1 MKRETADRLA
11 LGMSFISGGSALVYQ
26 LALVRYISL
35 ITGGTVLAISSAL
48 IAYLGGIALGS
59 YLLGHRGDRARGG
72 WRYYAVLEIGVA
84 AGVLLWIAT
93 SPAWNLFASQLVAPV
108 LICLIAISLLPATL
122 CLGGTLPILAR
133 CLSNRSPGPLIRLVY
148 TFNLLGAALGCL
160 LASWWMIPSAGTLA
174 TIFIAAFLNLIVAAT
189 AWWISGRGPPSAE
202 TVPGL
207 DLPAPSPSPLK
218 PFYLIAAAIS
228 GAGFLSAEIAWTR
241 QLINIASSSTLVLG
255 TVIGGSLLGAA
266 GGSVLASLPFFR
278 RQSMRLI
285 GPLFLSGAIMLAA
298 SNPAMEFFADTLA
311 AYVNGQAG
319 ELTGATI
326 ALCLAVLTLVIALFC
341 AVLST
346 VFPILLQGV
355 SYTSVSRGGTVGRL
369 LAVNTIG
376 AMLGIGVAS
385 LWGIPAIGSA
395 ACLLVISIA
404 YTAVA
409 IPLMPGRIGKGF
421 SLLMLFGL
429 TTLLPS
435 HGPHPRGLW
444 IHAGMTHYRYIH
456 RADVLFLEEGR
467 EATTAVSRIGN
478 HLALSVNG
486 LIVAE
491 TSQADLWDLL
501 LKAHLPLL
509 IHQDPDRV
517 AIVGLG
523 AGISLGAARSHQET
537 SRIDCI
543 EISPGVVNAH
553 HRFSL
558 WNDLPLKDP
567 RVEVHVADGRHF
579 LKAHP
584 KIYDVVTVDPVDPP
598 VCNLYTLEF
607 YQIARASLRPGGL
620 MVQWVPLFRLSDSHF
635 RSLLATYT
643 AVFPQATLWYDG
655 TSVLLI
661 SHPDRP
667 LEIDLNAFY
676 DRSAQDKVRYSLEM
690 IGGPSPRTLLA
701 TFLCGPDGLRRF
713 AAGAAVNRDG
723 HPSLEYH
730 AILSGQGGRYSQA
743 DNLESV
749 ISLAAPFG
757 QITKPG
763 TDPTQTAP
771 IRQLR
776 STLLRLGRARV
787 ARLRG
792 DHGKADQMLSALLE
806 QDALAPED
814 LKRLA
819 PFHGGSQ

>member
-11 LGMSFISGGSALVYQ
+11 LGMSFISGASALVYQ
-26 LALVRYISL
+26 LALVRSISL

-48 IAYLGGIALGS
+48 IAYLAGIALGS
-59 YLLGHRGDRARGG
+59 YFLGRRGDRARGG
-72 WRYYAVLEIGVA
+72 WGYYALLEIGVA
-84 AGVLLWIAT
+84 AGILLWITAR
-93 SPAWNLFASQLVAPV
+93 PAWELFAGHLASPV
-108 LICLIAISLLPATL
+108 LLCLIAISLLPATL

-133 CLSNRSPGPLIRLVY
+133 CLSNRSPGRLIRLVY

-160 LASWWMIPSAGTLA
+160 LASWWMIPAAGTLT
-174 TIFIAAFLNLIVAAT
+174 TIFIAAFMNLVVAAT
-189 AWWISGRGPPSAE
+189 AWWISGRAPPSAV
-202 TVPGL
+202 TFPAADLHVP
-207 DLPAPSPSPLK
+207 SHSPLK
-218 PFYLIAAAIS
+218 PFYLIAAGIS

-266 GGSVLASLPFFR
+266 WGSVLAAFPFFR
-278 RQSMRLI
+278 RQSMRFI

-298 SNPAMEFFADTLA
+298 SIPALQFFADTLA
-311 AYVNGQAG
+311 AYVNGQSG
-319 ELTGATI
+319 DLTGTTI
-326 ALCLAVLTLVIALFC
+326 ALCLAILTLVIALFC

-355 SYTSVSRGGTVGRL
+355 SYPAFSRGGTVGHL
-369 LAVNTIG
+369 LSVNTIG
-376 AMLGIGVAS
+376 AMLGIGAAS

-409 IPLMPGRIGKGF
+409 IPLMPGRIGKGLG
-421 SLLMLFGL
+421 LLMLFGL
-429 TTLLPS
+429 TILLPS
-435 HGPHPRGLW
+435 RGPHPRGLW
-444 IHAGMTHYRYIH
+444 IHAGMTHYRHVH
-456 RADVLFLEEGR
+456 RDDVLFLEEGR

-486 LIVAE
+486 LVVAE

-509 IHQDPDRV
+509 IHQNPDRV
-517 AIVGLG
+517 AVVGLG
-523 AGISLGAARSHQET
+523 AGISLGAACSHQET
-537 SRIDCI
+537 SQIDCI
-543 EISPGVVNAH
+543 EISPAVVNAH

-558 WNDLPLKDP
+558 WNGLPLKDP
-567 RVEVHVADGRHF
+567 RVEVHIADGRHF

-584 KIYDVVTVDPVDPP
+584 QVYDVVTVDPVDPP

-661 SHPDRP
+661 SHPDQP
-667 LEIDLNAFY
+667 LEIDPVAFH
-676 DRSAQDKVRYSLEM
+676 DRSGQGQVQSSLEM

-723 HPSLEYH
+723 YPTLEYH
-730 AILSGQGGRYSQA
+730 AILSGHGGRYAQA

-749 ISLAAPFG
+749 ISLAAPLG
-757 QITKPG
+757 QVTKPG
-763 TDPTQTAP
+763 TDPSQTAP
-771 IRQLR
+771 IRRLR

-792 DHGKADQMLSALLE
+792 DDGLADELLATLLE
-806 QDALAPED
+806 EKALAPED
-814 LKRLA
+814 LRQLA
-819 PFHGGSQ
+819 PFHGGFR